1 LLVEDR
7 TMENVQKHNYLLYLI
22 SLLRELPSNG
32 CLATRVW
39 VTLLLESKNQFKSQ
53 KYIDEALSHGAL
65 RPKRRRFVRSGIRN
79 MHLRSVLRILYDY
92 AWQWR
97 ECSKHVFNIELFF
110 FICIVGGGIKVHST
124 LRPLN
129 GLLCQPR
136 VIMIMEKS
144 VE

>member
-1 LLVEDR
+1 MISNLVT
-7 TMENVQKHNYLLYLI
+7 TME
-22 SLLRELPSNG
+22 RETS
-32 CLATRVW
+32 RVEMRY
-39 VTLLLESKNQFKSQ
+39 VTAQVNLK
-53 KYIDEALSHGAL
+53 
-65 RPKRRRFVRSGIRN
+65 FV
-79 MHLRSVLRILYDY
+79 
-92 AWQWR
+92 
-97 ECSKHVFNIELFF
+97 